1 MATKKARRPVT
12 KKQQAADTR
21 KRLMKLARSEF
32 ARAGYAGLSL
42 EKLVG
47 RAGLTRGALY
57 HQFEDKMDLFRAVL
71 EEAQGEILAAI
82 EESFSSVEDPWQG
95 LRLGCHAFVETAS
108 RVDLRRIVLVDGP
121 AVLGWHEW
129 RRIDAQN
136 GVRELRKG
144 LEELMNSG
152 VLKRLPLDALSYM
165 LSGAMNEAALWLAE
179 QKQEA
184 KSLADAQAVLDRFLD
199 SLMA

>member
-1 MATKKARRPVT
+1 MSQPAQAPARLLIVEDDPVYERILR
-12 KKQQAADTR
+12 AHLG
-21 KRLMKLARSEF
+21 RLGDR
-32 ARAGYAGLSL
+32 
-42 EKLVG
+42 V
-47 RAGLTRGALY
+47 
-57 HQFEDKMDLFRAVL
+57 
-71 EEAQGEILAAI
+71 GEIDHAGR
-82 EESFSSVEDPWQG
+82 VEDGQVLRRELEALGRHEAEATALESGQG
-95 LRLGCHAFVETAS
+95 LRQG
-108 RVDLRRIVLVDGP
+108 VDGP